1 LYLWLHAKFINYKGI
16 KGEEDVPTQ
25 QRKEKKNLWVPVQD
39 EHSGWKKHYKQKEE
53 KGKKKA
59 CCLTITRALFNFT
72 FSRC

>member
-1 LYLWLHAKFINYKGI
+1 M
-16 KGEEDVPTQ
+16 KGEKDVPTQ

-39 EHSGWKKHYKQKEE
+39 EHRGWKKHYKQKEE

-59 CCLTITRALFNFT
+59 CSLTTMRALFNFT